1 MHAQATVDRSSIPS
15 VVNTQLLNPLTQ
27 QGDPSAKVG
36 TPDLPI
42 YTVNARAG
50 A

>member
-36 TPDLPI
+36 TDLLF
-42 YTVNARAG
+42 YTVNGRAG